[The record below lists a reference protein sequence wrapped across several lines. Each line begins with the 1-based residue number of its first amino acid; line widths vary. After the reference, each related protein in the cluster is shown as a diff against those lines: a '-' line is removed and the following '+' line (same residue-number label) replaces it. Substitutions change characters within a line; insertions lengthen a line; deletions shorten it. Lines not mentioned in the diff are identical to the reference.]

1 MADEPKPELR
11 RCPNCGAS
19 DLALNTD
26 LGKIQCRHCKAIF
39 DGKLA
44 DDDSE
49 AEDLIDEDVLVTFH
63 CSSCGAE
70 VTLNANET
78 LSAQCHWCRHIFSLN
93 EKVLNGAV
101 PDLVLPFKVKRE
113 VAMKKISDRITSMPR
128 DYYDATFMSQF
139 DIEKTTGVYFPYFVL
154 DEEAH
159 VTFRG
164 VGQRSVHG
172 IVSKDIIDT
181 IMVKEARIEREFDLS
196 VDDLTI
202 ESSSKRLKQESMVN
216 TNNIINTILP
226 FDLEN
231 AVEWDANYVRG
242 FSCERRDTNVDDID
256 EIAELQIRDIAR
268 IQLRDTIQDY
278 NRGVRWTEEH
288 VEVKKTKWKTAY
300 LPVWLYSYQDQ
311 KSKRIYYMAVNGRTG
326 EMAGVMPLQKV
337 QKVKKH
343 NGDTSMF
350 WSLIATGTFIV
361 ILFSLIDFW
370 LICLLG
376 FVLMGAG
383 IVGLIL
389 SSRNAEEYEIRAE
402 NIGMRHGHERE
413 TRFEIKNLKK
423 RDTDEVE
430 IRIKSSPMIDGRNDS
445 NIYGAISSQSV
456 DMALKQNQKKG
467 DYDW

>member
-1 MADEPKPELR
+1 
-11 RCPNCGAS
+11 
-19 DLALNTD
+19 
-26 LGKIQCRHCKAIF
+26 
-39 DGKLA
+39 
-44 DDDSE
+44 
-49 AEDLIDEDVLVTFH
+49 
-63 CSSCGAE
+63 
-70 VTLNANET
+70 
-78 LSAQCHWCRHIFSLN
+78 
-93 EKVLNGAV
+93 
-101 PDLVLPFKVKRE
+101 
-113 VAMKKISDRITSMPR
+113 
-128 DYYDATFMSQF
+128 
-139 DIEKTTGVYFPYFVL
+139 
-154 DEEAH
+154 
-159 VTFRG
+159 
-164 VGQRSVHG
+164 
-172 IVSKDIIDT
+172 
-181 IMVKEARIEREFDLS
+181 
-196 VDDLTI
+196 
-202 ESSSKRLKQESMVN
+202 
-216 TNNIINTILP
+216 
-226 FDLEN
+226 
-231 AVEWDANYVRG
+231 
-242 FSCERRDTNVDDID
+242 
-256 EIAELQIRDIAR
+256 
-268 IQLRDTIQDY
+268 
-278 NRGVRWTEEH
+278 
-288 VEVKKTKWKTAY
+288 
-300 LPVWLYSYQDQ
+300 
-311 KSKRIYYMAVNGRTG
+311 
-326 EMAGVMPLQKV
+326 LQKV